1 MLSDL
6 LWLERFLKSNDEY
19 WSFLLWCV
27 AWMNRNFRCWIY
39 LLLLKTFVAQLKTC
53 MIWYLIRCIDCVFE
67 YSVCHW
73 NLLSILSAVWLDFLI
88 WKNSLNRLLICV
100 CSRKSILLLRL
111 RLFFSN
117 LSILVEMCLLMNNE
131 WFSCVCFFMTSKSL
145 KYRTSLWR
153 NLSDMR
159 SLLDLSTYTRC
170 IAV

>member
-6 LWLERFLKSNDEY
+6 LWLERLFKSNDEY

-39 LLLLKTFVAQLKTC
+39 FLFLKTFVAQLETC

-67 YSVCHW
+67 YNARHW
-73 NLLSILSAVWLDFLI
+73 NLLSILSAVWLNFLI
-88 WKNSLNRLLICV
+88 WKSSLNRLLICV
-100 CSRKSILLLRL
+100 CSRRSILLLRF

-117 LSILVEMCLLMNNE
+117 LSILIEMCLLKNDE
-131 WFSCVCFFMTSKSL
+131 WFSYVCFFRTSESL

-153 NLSDMR
+153 NLSDMK
-159 SLLDLSTYTRC
+159 SLLNLLTCAHC
-170 IAV
+170 IAI